1 MQKFKVFS
9 TITILF
15 LFIATVS
22 YGGKEPSEE
31 PSLGSSNEENQK
43 LIREPKE
50 KVDESE
56 RKFKEV
62 NGENKKL
69 KEKNAQL
76 RKSQKPGLTTLQ
88 QEFDRTK
95 VELNRTKVEL
105 DRTKVELDRTKVE
118 LDRTKVELDRLKND
132 KQILEDENKKLN
144 NRLNKEKFKTES
156 DILANI
162 KEINKKLDNIKTNKW
177 WTVIISLCLLLLV
190 VIIVILSKKFWSI
203 KRGEKKEIPPAN
215 NRDLL
220 AILNEVKNLASTKE
234 ISLANRDLLV
244 DILNEVKKLVFFC
257 KALEKNYEK
266 IASSLENLN
275 IPQKT
280 LGKEPKKHPTDII
293 VDLTDKFYENLKSSG
308 SLANE
313 EPVLEKK
320 ENDFGRYLLKAWDNN
335 KWLVYPRKGQDW
347 QGTFVIGGLRAIYE
361 NAKEEK
367 IDEAKITAA
376 ICEPTGEK
384 DQWRVIKKGRME

>member
-220 AILNEVKNLASTKE
+220 VDIRNGVKNL
-234 ISLANRDLLV
+234 
-244 DILNEVKKLVFFC
+244 VFFY

-335 KWLVYPRKGQDW
+335 KWSVYPRKGQDW